1 MKLEFWYAPVTDL
14 SAALALYRDTLGWE
28 EAWREGE
35 LTASL
40 VLPGTE
46 VQLMLD
52 AHNAYVPGADLH
64 RRPGGRLRARARGPA
79 VAVPAGGDPRRAAGR
94 LRGSGRERGLRDG
107 PGGRVNCSA

>member
-35 LTASL
+35 TVASL
-40 VLPGTE
+40 TLPGTE

-52 AHNAYVPGADLH
+52 ASNAYGPGPIFTVDSLADFAAEQGDRLTW
-64 RRPGGRLRARARGPA
+64 RYPPADIPGGRLGGFED
-79 VAVPAGGDPRRAAGR
+79 PAGNVVLVMDQSEA
-94 LRGSGRERGLRDG
+94 
-107 PGGRVNCSA
+107 

>member
-1 MKLEFWYAPVTDL
+1 MKFEFWYAPVTDL

-40 VLPGTE
+40 TLPGTD

-52 AHNAYVPGADLH
+52 AHNAYVPGPIFVVDRLADFQGEHEDRLH
-64 RRPGGRLRARARGPA
+64 WRYPRGGLPRGGRSGVLE
-79 VAVPAGGDPRRAAGR
+79 AGGDTGCRVGE
-94 LRGSGRERGLRDG
+94 GGG
-107 PGGRVNCSA
+107 PP